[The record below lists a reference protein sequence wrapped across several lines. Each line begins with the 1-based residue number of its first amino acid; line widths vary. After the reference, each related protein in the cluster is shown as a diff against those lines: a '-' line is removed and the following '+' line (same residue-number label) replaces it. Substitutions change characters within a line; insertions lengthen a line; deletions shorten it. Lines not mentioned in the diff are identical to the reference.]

1 MNKKVLF
8 FDLDG
13 TIIDT
18 IVDITAALNRA
29 LKAYGYGERTVS
41 EVKSF
46 LGNGSLMLCR
56 RAMNVFDNDELCL
69 EFRSFYQNEYDS
81 DMYSGTKPYD
91 GILEILRELRDM
103 GLKIVVLSNK
113 DDRNVVPMIDYYF
126 GDLVDI
132 SRGVRTDTDRKPN
145 PEVTLSILESVGASV
160 EEALFIGDGTADLQ
174 VSAAC
179 GMDFLPV
186 GYGYFPVDVLEKES
200 GKKAVMSV
208 PELRDAILKYLN

>member
-1 MNKKVLF
+1 MKKVLF

-13 TIIDT
+13 TIINT
-18 IVDITAALNRA
+18 IADITSALNRA
-29 LKAYGYGERTVS
+29 LDAYGLPNRSET

-69 EFRSFYQNEYDS
+69 EFRKFYCNEYDS
-81 DMYSGTKPYD
+81 DMYSGTKVYD
-91 GILEILRELRDM
+91 GIPQLLQELREK

-113 DDRNVVPMIDYYF
+113 DDRNVVPMIKHYF

-145 PEVTLSILESVGASV
+145 PEVTLSILEDLGLSVD
-160 EEALFIGDGTADLQ
+160 EALFIGDGTADLE

-179 GMDFLPV
+179 GMDFIPV
-186 GYGYFPVDVLEKES
+186 GYGYFPVEKLKQDS
-200 GKKAVMSV
+200 GKDPVMSV
-208 PELRDAILKYLN
+208 ESLKEAIFEYLN